1 MFSAVSLNFSRL
13 ICWDFASGSP
23 LAAAAVLHIFLNIS
37 LFWKFPAETHLAKV
51 HFPSYNIAKTT
62 YISIFYKNNEYFS
75 HFCVLSAIRYFAHF
89 YRILL
94 SFSGHF
100 AVMHRASYT
109 FLRRLRK
116 YKKLEENAPP
126 LCYNIAIK
134 KKAAKAAEKGAIN
147 MLFTIISLA
156 VIFLNLYL
164 TSAPSYRSESSSSY
178 DYRWAVPPP

>member
-1 MFSAVSLNFSRL
+1 
-13 ICWDFASGSP
+13 
-23 LAAAAVLHIFLNIS
+23 
-37 LFWKFPAETHLAKV
+37 
-51 HFPSYNIAKTT
+51 
-62 YISIFYKNNEYFS
+62 
-75 HFCVLSAIRYFAHF
+75 
-89 YRILL
+89 
-94 SFSGHF
+94 
-100 AVMHRASYT
+100 MHRASYT

-178 DYRWAVPPP
+178 DYR